1 MPHIGVIELLIILAV
16 ILLLFGATRL
26 PQLARA
32 MGKSIH
38 EFKQASSGQGESR
51 EPKSTA
57 AAESSPE
64 KPRSSS
70 S

>member
-1 MPHIGVIELLIILAV
+1 MLGLGLPELLIILAV

-32 MGKSIH
+32 MGRSVH
-38 EFKQASSGQGESR
+38 EFKQASSGDSESR
-51 EPKSTA
+51 DSKP

-64 KPRSSS
+64 KPRSASS
-70 S
+70 

>member
-1 MPHIGVIELLIILAV
+1 MLGLGLPELLIILAV

-32 MGKSIH
+32 MGRSVH
-38 EFKQASSGQGESR
+38 EFKQASSEKGESP
-51 EPKSTA
+51 EPKST

-64 KPRSSS
+64 KPRSASS
-70 S
+70 